1 MSCFRGGDSAGYAGW
16 TLTVVMAGLIMEPVA
31 GETRPQNGIK
41 AMSKKKKEGD
51 SIVEVDDDSGLW
63 E

>member
-1 MSCFRGGDSAGYAGW
+1 MSCFRGGDTADYAGW

-31 GETRPQNGIK
+31 GETRPRNGIK
-41 AMSKKKKEGD
+41 ALSTKKKT
-51 SIVEVDDDSGLW
+51 VESMAEVDDSGLW